1 MGIVSEVL
9 AGADSQGRFLNS
21 SELEKFRKIGSE
33 YSSRIDVVN
42 DISKN
47 ASSIVSGAARAL
59 FSDQPQLISPGGNAY
74 TSRRMSACL
83 RDMEV
88 ILRYITY
95 SILAG
100 DPNILNDRC
109 LNGLREVYLALGT
122 PTSSVAASIQKM
134 KEQTLEISTGKD
146 LPENILNE
154 LSSYFDLAAVSI
166 S

>member
-9 AGADSQGRFLNS
+9 TGADNQGRFLNS
-21 SELEKFRKIGSE
+21 SELEKIRRMNSE
-33 YSSRIDVVN
+33 YSSRIDIVN

-95 SILAG
+95 SMLAG

-122 PTSSVAASIQKM
+122 PTSSVATSIQKM
-134 KEQTLEISTGKD
+134 KEQVLEISSSKNM
-146 LPENILNE
+146 PESMLDE
-154 LSSYFDLAAVSI
+154 LTSYFDIAATSI
-166 S
+166 A